1 MLGAAAGWAIG
12 TVLTKAQAWTIPTT
26 VLTGWQ
32 VVLGGVPIALGAALR
47 LLAAGSG
54 DPRFDLAAAS
64 SAALLGLAY
73 ATLVGALF
81 CHWAWFRLVA
91 MLPAAVAA
99 IGTLGI
105 PIVGLFSS
113 ALILGEAVGTGEL
126 LALILVVSGL
136 TLLVNEVSGG

>member
-1 MLGAAAGWAIG
+1 MRA
-12 TVLTKAQAWTIPTT
+12 T
-26 VLTGWQ
+26 
-32 VVLGGVPIALGAALR
+32 
-47 LLAAGSG
+47 
-54 DPRFDLAAAS
+54 
-64 SAALLGLAY
+64 AALLGLAY

-105 PIVGLFSS
+105 PIVVLFSS